1 MAGKSIP
8 LADAG
13 CAAASTGLACG
24 TLRVVLYEPVMQNA
38 LHDVLLFRASQP
50 AFILILTT
58 PRMPLPLLRSASTLL
73 LHALIW
79 GLVAVLLVAQQPD
92 YPGPKPTEFWLTQAV
107 VFGLLVGVFYANV
120 AWAAPRLLYGRQV
133 WAYVVL
139 NAVAVLAVLVVHQQ
153 VEAHLGVSELVATA
167 REAVLNPPN
176 PWSGPRPHPLP
187 GPEESSTLVNPGVLL
202 IALLVLGIATSLAAM
217 QKGQRDAESR
227 LELER
232 RQVATELSLLKAQIN
247 PHFFFNTLNNI
258 YALTLLDGDQ
268 ARAALHRL
276 SRMMRYVLYE
286 SPAGHTRLS
295 QEISFLQDYI
305 ELMHLRLT
313 TKVQVKLEL
322 PDPLSSDPFIAP
334 MLFQPFV
341 ENAFKH
347 GVSATA
353 PSCITIRLG
362 QPTAYAVEL
371 SVRNTVFPNRP
382 AAEDEPGGIGL
393 ANTQRRLD
401 LLYPHAYTVHVT
413 PRNAHNEYE
422 VCLHLNL

>member
-1 MAGKSIP
+1 MA
-8 LADAG
+8 
-13 CAAASTGLACG
+13 
-24 TLRVVLYEPVMQNA
+24 
-38 LHDVLLFRASQP
+38 
-50 AFILILTT
+50 
-58 PRMPLPLLRSASTLL
+58 LPLLRSASTLL
-73 LHALIW
+73 LHALVW

-107 VFGLLVGVFYANV
+107 VFGLLVGVFYLNV
-120 AWAAPRLLYGRQV
+120 LWAAPRLLYGGKG
-133 WAYVVL
+133 WAYVAL
-139 NAVAVLAVLVVHQQ
+139 NAVVLLAVLAIHQQ
-153 VEAHLGVSELVATA
+153 VEQRLGVPELVATA

-176 PWSGPRPHPLP
+176 PWSGPRPHPQL
-187 GPEESSTLVNPGVLL
+187 GPDEGRPLFNTGVLL
-202 IALLVLGIATSLAAM
+202 ITLLVLGIATSLAAM

-258 YALTLLDGDQ
+258 YALTLLDADQ
-268 ARAALHRL
+268 ARTNLHRL

-295 QEISFLQDYI
+295 QEISFLRDYI

-313 TKVQVKLEL
+313 NKVQVSFEM
-322 PDPLSSDPFIAP
+322 PDPISPDPFIAP

-353 PSCITIRLG
+353 PSRITIELR
-362 QPTAYAVEL
+362 QPTAHTVEL
-371 SVRNTVFPNRP
+371 CVRNTVFPDRP
-382 AAEDEPGGIGL
+382 ADDDEHGGIGL

-401 LLYPHAYTVHVT
+401 LLYPHAHTVRVN
-413 PRNAHNEYE
+413 PRNPANEYE

>member
-1 MAGKSIP
+1 
-8 LADAG
+8 
-13 CAAASTGLACG
+13 
-24 TLRVVLYEPVMQNA
+24 
-38 LHDVLLFRASQP
+38 
-50 AFILILTT
+50 
-58 PRMPLPLLRSASTLL
+58 MPLPLLRSASTLL
-73 LHALIW
+73 LHALVW
-79 GLVAVLLVAQQPD
+79 GLVTVLLIAQQPD
-92 YPGPKPTEFWLTQAV
+92 YPGPKPPEFWLTQAV
-107 VFGLLVGVFYANV
+107 VFGLLVGVFYLNEG
-120 AWAAPRLLYGRQV
+120 WAAPRLLYGGRW
-133 WAYVVL
+133 WAYVAL
-139 NAVAVLAVLVVHQQ
+139 NAAAVLAVLAIHQQ
-153 VEAHLGVSELVATA
+153 VEQRLRVPELVATA

-187 GPEESSTLVNPGVLL
+187 VPEQSSGLVNPGVLL
-202 IALLVLGIATSLAAM
+202 LTLLVLGLATSLAAM

-258 YALTLLDGDQ
+258 YALTLLDGEQ

-313 TKVQVKLEL
+313 AKVQVRFER
-322 PDPLSSDPFIAP
+322 PDPLGPDPLIAP

-353 PSCITIRLG
+353 PSCITIQLR
-362 QPTAYAVEL
+362 QPGAHAVEL
-371 SVRNTVFPNRP
+371 CVRNTVFPDRP
-382 AAEDEPGGIGL
+382 ADVDEPGGIGL

-401 LLYPHAYTVHVT
+401 LLYPNAHTIRVT
-413 PRNAHNEYE
+413 ARNAHHEYE
-422 VCLHLNL
+422 VCLRLNL

>member
-1 MAGKSIP
+1 
-8 LADAG
+8 
-13 CAAASTGLACG
+13 
-24 TLRVVLYEPVMQNA
+24 
-38 LHDVLLFRASQP
+38 
-50 AFILILTT
+50 
-58 PRMPLPLLRSASTLL
+58 MPLPLLRSASTLL
-73 LHALIW
+73 QHALVW
-79 GLVAVLLVAQQPD
+79 GLVAVLLWAQQPD
-92 YPGPKPTEFWLTQAV
+92 YPGPKPTEFWLTQSV
-107 VFGLLVGVFYANV
+107 VFGLLVAVFYMNV
-120 AWAAPRLLYGRQV
+120 GWAAPRLLYGHKA
-133 WAYVVL
+133 WAYVLL
-139 NAVAVLAVLVVHQQ
+139 NIGAVAVVLAIHQQ
-153 VEAHLGVSELVATA
+153 VETRLGVPELVATA

-176 PWSGPRPHPLP
+176 PWSGPRPHPQL
-187 GPEESSTLVNPGVLL
+187 GPDEGRPLFNTGVLL
-202 IALLVLGIATSLAAM
+202 ITLLVLGIATSLAAM
-217 QKGQRDAESR
+217 QKSQRDAESR

-258 YALTLLDGDQ
+258 YALTLLNADQ

-313 TKVQVKLEL
+313 NKVQVHFER
-322 PDPLSSDPFIAP
+322 PDPLSPDPFIAP

-347 GVSATA
+347 GVSATS
-353 PSCITIRLG
+353 PSNITIELR
-362 QPTAYAVEL
+362 QPTAHTVEL
-371 SVRNTVFPNRP
+371 CVRNTVFPERP
-382 AAEDEPGGIGL
+382 DADDDEPGGIGL

-401 LLYPHAYTVHVT
+401 LLYPQAHTVRVI
-413 PRNAHNEYE
+413 PRNPANEYE

>member
-1 MAGKSIP
+1 
-8 LADAG
+8 
-13 CAAASTGLACG
+13 
-24 TLRVVLYEPVMQNA
+24 
-38 LHDVLLFRASQP
+38 
-50 AFILILTT
+50 
-58 PRMPLPLLRSASTLL
+58 MPLPLLRSASTLL
-73 LHALIW
+73 LHALVW

-107 VFGLLVGVFYANV
+107 VFGLLVGVFYLNV
-120 AWAAPRLLYGRQV
+120 AWAAPRLLYGGKW
-133 WAYVVL
+133 WAYVGL
-139 NAVAVLAVLVVHQQ
+139 NAGLVLAVLAGHQL
-153 VEAHLGVSELVATA
+153 VEQRLGVPELVATA

-187 GPEESSTLVNPGVLL
+187 GPEEGSALVNPGVLL

-258 YALTLLDGDQ
+258 YALTLLDGEQ

-295 QEISFLQDYI
+295 QEIGFLQDYI
-305 ELMHLRLT
+305 DLMHLRLT
-313 TKVQVKLEL
+313 NKVTVRFER
-322 PDPLSSDPFIAP
+322 PDPLSPDPAGYDPAGYDPAGYDPDIAP

-347 GVSATA
+347 GVSAIA
-353 PSCITIRLG
+353 PSAITIELR
-362 QPTAYAVEL
+362 QPTARTVEL
-371 SVRNTVFPNRP
+371 CVRNTVFPERP
-382 AAEDEPGGIGL
+382 DEAGDEPGGIGL
-393 ANTQRRLD
+393 TNTRRRLD
-401 LLYPHAYTVHVT
+401 LLYPSAYTLRVT
-413 PRNAHNEYE
+413 PHNSQHEYE
-422 VCLHLNL
+422 VCLHLHL

>member
-1 MAGKSIP
+1 
-8 LADAG
+8 
-13 CAAASTGLACG
+13 
-24 TLRVVLYEPVMQNA
+24 
-38 LHDVLLFRASQP
+38 
-50 AFILILTT
+50 
-58 PRMPLPLLRSASTLL
+58 MPLPLLRSASTLL
-73 LHALIW
+73 LHALVW

-92 YPGPKPTEFWLTQAV
+92 YPGPKPPEFWLTQAG
-107 VFGLLVGVFYANV
+107 VFGLLVGVFYLNV
-120 AWAAPRLLYGRQV
+120 GWAAPRLLYGRQV
-133 WAYVVL
+133 LAYVVL
-139 NAVAVLAVLVVHQQ
+139 NAGLVLAVLAGHQQ
-153 VEAHLGVSELVATA
+153 VEQRLGVPELVATA

-187 GPEESSTLVNPGVLL
+187 GPEESAGLLNPGVLL
-202 IALLVLGIATSLAAM
+202 ITLLVLGIATSLAAM
-217 QKGQRDAESR
+217 QKGQRDAASR

-258 YALTLLDGDQ
+258 YALTLLDADQ

-286 SPAGHTRLS
+286 SPAGHTHLS
-295 QEISFLQDYI
+295 QEIGFLRDYI

-313 TKVQVKLEL
+313 SKVQVIFEM
-322 PDPLSSDPFIAP
+322 PDPLGADPLIAP

-347 GVSATA
+347 GVSASA
-353 PSCITIRLG
+353 PSCITIQLR
-362 QPTAYAVEL
+362 QPSAQVVEL
-371 SVRNTVFPNRP
+371 CVRNTVFPARP
-382 AAEDEPGGIGL
+382 ADADDEPGGIGL

-401 LLYPHAYTVHVT
+401 LLYPQAHTVRVT
-413 PRNAHNEYE
+413 PRNASHEYE

>member
-1 MAGKSIP
+1 MA
-8 LADAG
+8 
-13 CAAASTGLACG
+13 
-24 TLRVVLYEPVMQNA
+24 
-38 LHDVLLFRASQP
+38 
-50 AFILILTT
+50 
-58 PRMPLPLLRSASTLL
+58 LPLLRSASTLL
-73 LHALIW
+73 LHALVW

-107 VFGLLVGVFYANV
+107 VFGLLVGVFYLNV
-120 AWAAPRLLYGRQV
+120 AWAAPRLLYGGKA
-133 WAYVVL
+133 WAYVLL
-139 NAVAVLAVLVVHQQ
+139 NAGLVLAVLAIHQQ
-153 VEAHLGVSELVATA
+153 VEQRLGVPELVATA

-176 PWSGPRPHPLP
+176 PWSGPRPHPQL
-187 GPEESSTLVNPGVLL
+187 GPDEGRPLFNTGVLL
-202 IALLVLGIATSLAAM
+202 ITLLVLGIATSLAAM

-258 YALTLLDGDQ
+258 YALTLLDADQ

-295 QEISFLQDYI
+295 QEIGFLRDYI

-313 TKVQVKLEL
+313 TKVQVRFEM
-322 PDPLSSDPFIAP
+322 PDPAGHGPLSPDPFIAP

-353 PSCITIRLG
+353 PSCITIQLR
-362 QPTAYAVEL
+362 QPTAYTVEL
-371 SVRNTVFPNRP
+371 CVRNTVFPNRP
-382 AAEDEPGGIGL
+382 ADPDDEPGGIGL
-393 ANTQRRLD
+393 VNTQRRLD
-401 LLYPHAYTVHVT
+401 LLYPHAHTVRVT
-413 PRNAHNEYE
+413 PCTAANEYE

>member
-1 MAGKSIP
+1 
-8 LADAG
+8 
-13 CAAASTGLACG
+13 
-24 TLRVVLYEPVMQNA
+24 
-38 LHDVLLFRASQP
+38 
-50 AFILILTT
+50 
-58 PRMPLPLLRSASTLL
+58 MPLPLLRSASTLL
-73 LHALIW
+73 LHALVW
-79 GLVAVLLVAQQPD
+79 GLVVVLLVAQQPD
-92 YPGPKPTEFWLTQAV
+92 YPGPKPPEFWLTQAV
-107 VFGLLVGVFYANV
+107 VLALLVGVFYLNV
-120 AWAAPRLLYGRQV
+120 AWAAPRLLYGGQW
-133 WAYVVL
+133 WAYVAL
-139 NAVAVLAVLVVHQQ
+139 NAALVLLVLAVHQQ
-153 VEAHLGVSELVATA
+153 VALRLGVPELVATA

-187 GPEESSTLVNPGVLL
+187 GPEENAPLANTGVLL
-202 IALLVLGIATSLAAM
+202 ITLLVLGIATSLAAM

-232 RQVATELSLLKAQIN
+232 RQVTTELSLLKAQIN

-258 YALTLLDGDQ
+258 YALTLLDADQ

-313 TKVQVKLEL
+313 NKVQVCFER
-322 PDPLSSDPFIAP
+322 PDPAGHDPFIAP

-353 PSCITIRLG
+353 PSRISIELR
-362 QPTAYAVEL
+362 QPSAGTVVL
-371 SVRNTVFPNRP
+371 CVRNTVFPDRP
-382 AAEDEPGGIGL
+382 AATADDEPGGIGL
-393 ANTQRRLD
+393 VNTQRRLD
-401 LLYPHAYTVHVT
+401 LLYPHAHTVRVT
-413 PRNAHNEYE
+413 PRTAANEYE

>member
-1 MAGKSIP
+1 
-8 LADAG
+8 
-13 CAAASTGLACG
+13 
-24 TLRVVLYEPVMQNA
+24 
-38 LHDVLLFRASQP
+38 
-50 AFILILTT
+50 
-58 PRMPLPLLRSASTLL
+58 
-73 LHALIW
+73 
-79 GLVAVLLVAQQPD
+79 
-92 YPGPKPTEFWLTQAV
+92 
-107 VFGLLVGVFYANV
+107 
-120 AWAAPRLLYGRQV
+120 
-133 WAYVVL
+133 
-139 NAVAVLAVLVVHQQ
+139 
-153 VEAHLGVSELVATA
+153 TA

-187 GPEESSTLVNPGVLL
+187 GPEENAPLFNTGVLL
-202 IALLVLGIATSLAAM
+202 ITLLVLGIATSLAAM

-258 YALTLLDGDQ
+258 YALTILDGDQ

-305 ELMHLRLT
+305 DLMHLRLT
-313 TKVQVKLEL
+313 TKVQVRFER
-322 PDPLSSDPFIAP
+322 PDPLSPDPFIAP

-353 PSCITIRLG
+353 PSVISIELR
-362 QPTAYAVEL
+362 QPTASTVAL
-371 SVRNTVFPNRP
+371 CVRNTVFPDRP
-382 AAEDEPGGIGL
+382 ADADADDEPGGIGL
-393 ANTQRRLD
+393 VNTQRRLD
-401 LLYPHAYTVHVT
+401 LLYPRAHSVRVN
-413 PRNAHNEYE
+413 PRTAANEYE

>member
-1 MAGKSIP
+1 
-8 LADAG
+8 
-13 CAAASTGLACG
+13 
-24 TLRVVLYEPVMQNA
+24 
-38 LHDVLLFRASQP
+38 
-50 AFILILTT
+50 
-58 PRMPLPLLRSASTLL
+58 MPLPSLRSASTLL
-73 LHALIW
+73 LHALVW

-92 YPGPKPTEFWLTQAV
+92 YPGPKPPEFWLTQAV
-107 VFGLLVGVFYANV
+107 VFGLLVGVFYLNV
-120 AWAAPRLLYGRQV
+120 AWAAPRLLYGGKW
-133 WAYVVL
+133 WAYGAL
-139 NAVAVLAVLVVHQQ
+139 NAGLVLVVLAGHQQ
-153 VEAHLGVSELVATA
+153 VEQRLGVPELVAAA

-187 GPEESSTLVNPGVLL
+187 GPEESGALLSPGVLL
-202 IALLVLGIATSLAAM
+202 LALLVLGIATSLAAM

-258 YALTLLDGDQ
+258 YALTLLDADQ

-295 QEISFLQDYI
+295 QEIGFLQDYI

-313 TKVQVKLEL
+313 SKVQVRFER
-322 PDPLSSDPFIAP
+322 PDPLSPDPFIAP
-334 MLFQPFV
+334 MLLQPFV

-353 PSCITIRLG
+353 PSIISIELR
-362 QPTAYAVEL
+362 QPTAATVL
-371 SVRNTVFPNRP
+371 LCVRNTVFPDRP
-382 AAEDEPGGIGL
+382 AAPDDEPGGIGL
-393 ANTQRRLD
+393 VNTQRRLD
-401 LLYPHAYTVHVT
+401 LLYPHAHTVRVV
-413 PRNAHNEYE
+413 PRNAANEYE

>member
-1 MAGKSIP
+1 M
-8 LADAG
+8 
-13 CAAASTGLACG
+13 
-24 TLRVVLYEPVMQNA
+24 
-38 LHDVLLFRASQP
+38 LLTSNPHP
-50 AFILILTT
+50 AN
-58 PRMPLPLLRSASTLL
+58 MPLPLLRSASTLL
-73 LHALIW
+73 LYALVW
-79 GLVAVLLVAQQPD
+79 GLVAVLLVVQQPD
-92 YPGPKPTEFWLTQAV
+92 YPGPKPTEFWLVQGV
-107 VFGLLVGVFYANV
+107 VFGLLVGVFYLNV
-120 AWAAPRLLYGRQV
+120 RWAAPRLLYGGQLL
-133 WAYVVL
+133 AYVAL
-139 NAVAVLAVLVVHQQ
+139 NAGAVLVVLAVHQQ
-153 VEAHLGVSELVATA
+153 VEQRLRVPELVATA

-187 GPEESSTLVNPGVLL
+187 GPEESSSLANPGVLL
-202 IALLVLGIATSLAAM
+202 LTLLVLGIATSLAAM

-258 YALTLLDGDQ
+258 YALTLLDGEQ

-295 QEISFLQDYI
+295 QEISFLRDYI
-305 ELMHLRLT
+305 ELMGLRLT
-313 TKVQVKLEL
+313 NKVQVKLETPDPAGHGPL
-322 PDPLSSDPFIAP
+322 SPDPLIAP

-353 PSCITIRLG
+353 PSCITIQLR
-362 QPTAYAVEL
+362 QPSAHAVEL
-371 SVRNTVFPNRP
+371 CVRNTLFPERP
-382 AAEDEPGGIGL
+382 ADADEPGGIGL

-401 LLYPHAYTVHVT
+401 LLYP
-413 PRNAHNEYE
+413 NAHTLKVAADYAAHEYK
-422 VCLHLNL
+422 VCLHLTL

>member
-1 MAGKSIP
+1 
-8 LADAG
+8 
-13 CAAASTGLACG
+13 
-24 TLRVVLYEPVMQNA
+24 
-38 LHDVLLFRASQP
+38 
-50 AFILILTT
+50 
-58 PRMPLPLLRSASTLL
+58 MPLPLLRSASTLL
-73 LHALIW
+73 LHALVW
-79 GLVAVLLVAQQPD
+79 GLVTVLLVAQQPD

-107 VFGLLVGVFYANV
+107 VFGLLVAVFYLNV
-120 AWAAPRLLYGRQV
+120 AWAAPRLLYGGKV
-133 WAYVVL
+133 WAYFLL
-139 NAVAVLAVLVVHQQ
+139 NAVAVLAVLAIHQL
-153 VEAHLGVSELVATA
+153 VEQRLGVPELVATA

-187 GPEESSTLVNPGVLL
+187 GPEESSMLVNPGVLL
-202 IALLVLGIATSLAAM
+202 ISLLVLGIATSLAAM

-258 YALTLLDGDQ
+258 YALTLLDADQ

-295 QEISFLQDYI
+295 QEISFLRDYI

-313 TKVQVKLEL
+313 NKVQVNFEM
-322 PDPLSSDPFIAP
+322 PDPLSPDPSIAP

-353 PSCITIRLG
+353 PSCITIQLR
-362 QPTAYAVEL
+362 QPTAHTVEL
-371 SVRNTVFPNRP
+371 CVRNTVFPDRP
-382 AAEDEPGGIGL
+382 NAGDDEPGGIGL

-401 LLYPHAYTVHVT
+401 LLYPGRHTVQVT
-413 PRNAHNEYE
+413 PRNASNEYE

>member
-1 MAGKSIP
+1 
-8 LADAG
+8 
-13 CAAASTGLACG
+13 
-24 TLRVVLYEPVMQNA
+24 
-38 LHDVLLFRASQP
+38 
-50 AFILILTT
+50 
-58 PRMPLPLLRSASTLL
+58 MPLPLLRSASTLL
-73 LHALIW
+73 LHALVW

-107 VFGLLVGVFYANV
+107 VFGLLVGVFYLNV
-120 AWAAPRLLYGRQV
+120 GWAAPRLLYGRQLL
-133 WAYVVL
+133 AYVVL
-139 NAVAVLAVLVVHQQ
+139 NAGLVLAVLAGHQQ
-153 VEAHLGVSELVATA
+153 VEQRLGVPELVATA

-187 GPEESSTLVNPGVLL
+187 GPEESGVLLNPGVLL
-202 IALLVLGIATSLAAM
+202 ITLLVLGIATSLAAM

-258 YALTLLDGDQ
+258 YALTLLDADQ

-295 QEISFLQDYI
+295 QEIGFLRDYI

-313 TKVQVKLEL
+313 SKVQVNFEMPDLL
-322 PDPLSSDPFIAP
+322 HADPLIAP

-353 PSCITIRLG
+353 PSCITIQLR
-362 QPTAYAVEL
+362 QPSAQAVEL
-371 SVRNTVFPNRP
+371 CVRNTVFPDRP
-382 AAEDEPGGIGL
+382 ADADDEPGGIGL

-401 LLYPHAYTVHVT
+401 LLYPQAHTVRIT
-413 PRNAHNEYE
+413 PRNAHHEYE

>member
-1 MAGKSIP
+1 
-8 LADAG
+8 
-13 CAAASTGLACG
+13 
-24 TLRVVLYEPVMQNA
+24 
-38 LHDVLLFRASQP
+38 
-50 AFILILTT
+50 
-58 PRMPLPLLRSASTLL
+58 LL
-73 LHALIW
+73 LHALVW

-107 VFGLLVGVFYANV
+107 VFGLLVGVFYLNV
-120 AWAAPRLLYGRQV
+120 QWAAPRLLYGGKV
-133 WAYVVL
+133 LAYVAL
-139 NAVAVLAVLVVHQQ
+139 NAAAVLAVLAVHQQ
-153 VEAHLGVSELVATA
+153 VEQALRVPELVATA

-187 GPEESSTLVNPGVLL
+187 GPEESSAFVNPGVLL
-202 IALLVLGIATSLAAM
+202 ITLLVLGIATSLAAM

-258 YALTLLDGDQ
+258 YALTVLDGEQ
-268 ARAALHRL
+268 ARAAIHRL

-313 TKVQVKLEL
+313 NKVQVHLEMPDPVS
-322 PDPLSSDPFIAP
+322 PDPLIAP

-353 PSCITIRLG
+353 PSVITIRLR
-362 QPTAYAVEL
+362 QPTAQSVEL
-371 SVRNTVFPNRP
+371 CVRNTVFPERP
-382 AAEDEPGGIGL
+382 DDEDEPGGIGL
-393 ANTQRRLD
+393 TNTQRRLD
-401 LLYPHAYTVHVT
+401 LLYPNAHTINVT
-413 PRNAHNEYE
+413 ARNAANEYQ
-422 VCLHLNL
+422 VCLQLTL